1 MNEEQ
6 NLQIA
11 TKTALNIAGVSKSAF
26 VKTYVLTVSRYFP
39 KTHKRAGEPTCFV
52 EKILSEQIAC
62 GLISK
67 NEIEKY
73 EPFSMFVFNADE
85 PKIHTI
91 RANYPLWKN
100 RIEQVQKG
108 EAIISLRYWS
118 GKPYNSKQVEFCQL
132 DKDSG
137 IGIQGVIF
145 DICDWSIAHIY
156 TKGEIDTKLLFP
168 SYVKLSKND
177 GLSVEDFKEWFKNY
191 DLSNPMAIIH
201 FTSKRY

>member
-1 MNEEQ
+1 M
-6 NLQIA
+6 
-11 TKTALNIAGVSKSAF
+11 T
-26 VKTYVLTVSRYFP
+26 TYVLTVSKTFP
-39 KTHKRAGEPTCFV
+39 ATHKRAGEQTNFI
-52 EKILSEQIAC
+52 EKILLAKMRQDNPKMTVSAE
-62 GLISK
+62 K
-67 NEIEKY
+67 NGVA
-73 EPFSMFVFNADE
+73 FT

-91 RANYPLWKN
+91 RSNYELWVK
-100 RIEQVQKG
+100 RIEQIQKG
-108 EAIISLRYWS
+108 EAILSIRYWS
-118 GKPYNSKQVEFCQL
+118 GKPYNSKQIEICQL

-191 DLSNPMAIIH
+191 DLSKMMAIIH
-201 FTSKRY
+201 FTEMRY